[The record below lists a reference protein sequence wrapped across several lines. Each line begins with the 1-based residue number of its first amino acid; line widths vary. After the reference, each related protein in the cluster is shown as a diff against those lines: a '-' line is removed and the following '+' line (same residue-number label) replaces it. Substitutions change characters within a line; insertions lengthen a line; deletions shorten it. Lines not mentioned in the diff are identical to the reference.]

1 MSSDHDHDDC
11 DTCVLRS
18 VMVSTPHTLLVSHGA
33 VSLAEEQNIETADL
47 EYLVTEA
54 GRQEWETYKQYNHTV
69 TDLFRSQTSGHDTVG
84 AVARDKVRNNFEA
97 FLKHIISLE
106 WKCCLRHVNRRH
118 HRQETRESGRQ
129 CSGGQRR
136 IC

>member
-1 MSSDHDHDDC
+1 MSSDHDHDDS
-11 DTCVLRS
+11 DTRVLRS

-84 AVARDKVRNNFEA
+84 AVARDKVRNN
-97 FLKHIISLE
+97 LKHF
-106 WKCCLRHVNRRH
+106 
-118 HRQETRESGRQ
+118 
-129 CSGGQRR
+129 
-136 IC
+136 